1 MTYLTASPRRRQT
14 RDQARSFDRLDRILA
29 TIPDHRQQPGRRD
42 RAARVRDVVVDQA
55 ALDAANHPLGG
66 LKRGEYQ
73 KILDAYYAGQRRIEK
88 EPTPVGDHC
97 AGLATLLCG
106 AISGACSANRRRT
119 VRRDQSEV
127 SRVMEQTTDDRRWRV
142 ISFPARPGA
151 ARRRGAEPTRRLP
164 LVAH

>member
-55 ALDAANHPLGG
+55 ALDAADHPLGG

-73 KILDAYYAGQRRIEK
+73 KIL
-88 EPTPVGDHC
+88 V
-97 AGLATLLCG
+97 LC
-106 AISGACSANRRRT
+106 R
-119 VRRDQSEV
+119 
-127 SRVMEQTTDDRRWRV
+127 
-142 ISFPARPGA
+142 A
-151 ARRRGAEPTRRLP
+151 AS
-164 LVAH
+164 H

>member
-66 LKRGEYQ
+66 LKRREYQ

-97 AGLATLLCG
+97 AGLRRCFVEPSPGHVPLIAAERFGAT
-106 AISGACSANRRRT
+106 SRRCR
-119 VRRDQSEV
+119 V
-127 SRVMEQTTDDRRWRV
+127 SWNKQQTT
-142 ISFPARPGA
+142 AG
-151 ARRRGAEPTRRLP
+151 GG
-164 LVAH
+164 